1 MYLWLVALHLIS
13 IVCWFAALFY
23 LPRLFVYHA
32 MSDDRISIDRF
43 VLMERKLY
51 YLIANPAMFG
61 TIAFGIWL
69 FLLAPSFYLQQVW
82 FSVKIGLVLLLIGYH
97 HICLSYMKKLADD
110 NKRKTDK
117 FFRVFNEIPVVFLIM
132 IIILAIVK
140 PF

>member
-1 MYLWLVALHLIS
+1 M
-13 IVCWFAALFY
+13 
-23 LPRLFVYHA
+23 
-32 MSDDRISIDRF
+32 
-43 VLMERKLY
+43 
-51 YLIANPAMFG
+51 
-61 TIAFGIWL
+61 
-69 FLLAPSFYLQQVW
+69 
-82 FSVKIGLVLLLIGYH
+82 VKIGLVLLLIGYH